1 MSPKFST
8 AARRAIHDET
18 GRFMGYVES
27 RGGQPLFGPQAPA
40 VLHRREPPALGSH
53 ALDRSAA

>member
-1 MSPKFST
+1 MSPTFRT

-27 RGGQPLFGPQAPA
+27 RGEEPMFGPSAPA
-40 VLHRREPPALGSH
+40 VLLRREPPALGSR
-53 ALDRSAA
+53 DVSRTAA

>member
-1 MSPKFST
+1 MSPTFST

-27 RGGQPLFGPQAPA
+27 RGEEPLFGPQAPS
-40 VLHRREPPALGSH
+40 VLLRREPPALGSREFSRH
-53 ALDRSAA
+53 AA

>member
-27 RGGQPLFGPQAPA
+27 RGEEPLFGPQAPS
-40 VLHRREPPALGSH
+40 VLLRREPPAH
-53 ALDRSAA
+53 CARELDRSAA